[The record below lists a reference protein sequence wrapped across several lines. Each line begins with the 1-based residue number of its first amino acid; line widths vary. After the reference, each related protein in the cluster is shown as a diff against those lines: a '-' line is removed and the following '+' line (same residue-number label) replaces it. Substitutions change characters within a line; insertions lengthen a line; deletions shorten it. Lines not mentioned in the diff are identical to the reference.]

1 MSDDESI
8 QKLNELFFDY
18 IAYLIFMAR
27 QILTPNGYDHFA
39 LIKALEKV
47 LEIQQMSKE
56 IENTEMYDQIRAEL
70 KSVQG
75 TSSGDIKTWEPFL
88 DKLVMI
94 FTKNIKNEKL

>member
-8 QKLNELFFDY
+8 HELNELFVDY
-18 IAYLIFMAR
+18 LAYLIFMAR

-47 LEIQQMSKE
+47 LEIQQISKE
-56 IENTEMYDQIRAEL
+56 IENTEMYDQIRSEL

-75 TSSGDIKTWEPFL
+75 IASSDYETWEPFL
-88 DKLVMI
+88 NRLVQI
-94 FTKNIKNEKL
+94 IA

>member
-8 QKLNELFFDY
+8 NELFVDY

-27 QILTPNGYDHFA
+27 QIMGGATSYGHFA

-56 IENTEMYDQIRAEL
+56 IKNTEMYDQIRLEL

-75 TSSGDIKTWEPFL
+75 IASSDYETWEPFL
-88 DKLVMI
+88 NRLVQI
-94 FTKNIKNEKL
+94 IA

>member
-47 LEIQQMSKE
+47 LEIQQISKE
-56 IENTEMYDQIRAEL
+56 IENTEMYDQIRSEL

-75 TSSGDIKTWEPFL
+75 IASSDYETWEPFL
-88 DKLVMI
+88 NRLVQI
-94 FTKNIKNEKL
+94 IA